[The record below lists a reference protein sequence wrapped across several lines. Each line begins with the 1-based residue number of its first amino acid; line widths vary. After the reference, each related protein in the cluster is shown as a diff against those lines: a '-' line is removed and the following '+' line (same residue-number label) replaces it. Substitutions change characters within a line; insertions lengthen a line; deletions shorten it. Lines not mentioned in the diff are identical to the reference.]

1 MGKASKWI
9 RNLLLGKKEENLKQ
23 IDTFCSENKTANT
36 VNSSSSNNKIVVKR
50 KWSFRKL
57 TSGRSTGKVVA
68 HKISKSFDSVDSP
81 KLQIQ
86 ALMFQTQT
94 PRTAA
99 EFVRTAATRIQASF
113 RSYLARRALHAL
125 RGLVKLQAL
134 VRGHLVR
141 KQTTATLRGM
151 HALMSIQVRARIKRI
166 KMAEEVI
173 PPEISP
179 PQHTESP
186 CFEEYMTQPK
196 QHQDSKNMN
205 VEEMLEALR
214 SRSGPLDVKSR
225 KYDSMAYYSKSESIS
240 KRENQLKKEN
250 HNNNNNNTTT
260 TIITAPNSPE
270 KYYRDMIDFDYL
282 NPRSSIALSTSQR
295 HMAPPRQSWSSPK
308 NYMNKTESSKAK
320 TRSSSEPRQRPTK
333 QGTKQKN
340 SNSIESSTSLKK
352 NMLSNS
358 ARYDHWVVNS
368 MKDSNRNSFGSYTVT
383 TSDDSYYS

>member
-9 RNLLLGKKEENLKQ
+9 RNLLLGKKEDNLKQ

-36 VNSSSSNNKIVVKR
+36 VSSSRNSSSNNNKIVVKR

-186 CFEEYMTQPK
+186 CFQEYMTQPK
-196 QHQDSKNMN
+196 QHQLKRLHSGS
-205 VEEMLEALR
+205 VVASAEEL
-214 SRSGPLDVKSR
+214 PLGIATSAFDGTQ
-225 KYDSMAYYSKSESIS
+225 IS
-240 KRENQLKKEN
+240 KWEEPNGAKGCWIVYRTFDDKKYELVAYELMSAN
-250 HNNNNNNTTT
+250 D
-260 TIITAPNSPE
+260 APERDPMDWILEGSNDDGNSWQVLD
-270 KYYRDMIDFDYL
+270 KQTSQFFKDRFQRKTYMI
-282 NPRSSIALSTSQR
+282 NSASSPSNLFRFRFLAVKDIQSTSRLQIG
-295 HMAPPRQSWSSPK
+295 SIDL
-308 NYMNKTESSKAK
+308 YAK
-320 TRSSSEPRQRPTK
+320 T
-333 QGTKQKN
+333 
-340 SNSIESSTSLKK
+340 L
-352 NMLSNS
+352 
-358 ARYDHWVVNS
+358 
-368 MKDSNRNSFGSYTVT
+368 
-383 TSDDSYYS
+383 